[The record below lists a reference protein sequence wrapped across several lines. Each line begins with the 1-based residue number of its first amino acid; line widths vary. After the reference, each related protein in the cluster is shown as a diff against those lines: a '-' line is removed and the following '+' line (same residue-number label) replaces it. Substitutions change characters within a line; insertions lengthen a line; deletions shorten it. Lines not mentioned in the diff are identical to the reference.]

1 MPQLPHFFLHTI
13 ASKHTMLYRRN
24 QSLFRAGS
32 QSKAYIRQ
40 GYDSVA
46 EEALSHV
53 PKFTDDEGTLH
64 ALAKTSHHLNNT
76 VREANPKRKEFSCI
90 PLDNCDNTERTIRN
104 TSLISDLEQLCQTP
118 TKRLIINEQKEMN
131 EKQEEVASSV
141 EVGGSVITALSCVTR
156 VIHFGP
162 RVAVL
167 CGLITSGALGSL
179 DTLWLR
185 DNRIGDVGMKAF
197 AAAIGSGSLPNLK
210 ELNLAENEIHD
221 AGLQEFAV
229 AIGSG
234 SLPTLKRLWLN
245 ENQISD
251 DGVSA
256 LVSACT
262 SGAPSQLTF
271 LNLRINKIGNAG
283 IRALAGAING
293 GKMISL
299 RRLFARINMYNDD
312 AEEELQD
319 ACEPHKITC
328 DL

>member
-1 MPQLPHFFLHTI
+1 
-13 ASKHTMLYRRN
+13 MLYRRN

-32 QSKAYIRQ
+32 QSKAYIIQ
-40 GYDSVA
+40 GAYDSA
-46 EEALSHV
+46 KDAALSQMHE
-53 PKFTDDEGTLH
+53 FTDNEGMLR
-64 ALAKTSHHLNNT
+64 ALAGLSRRHRDTI
-76 VREANPKRKEFSCI
+76 RQANPKRTEFSCN
-90 PLDNCDNTERTIRN
+90 PPHNCDNIERTISN
-104 TSLISDLEQLCQTP
+104 TSLKSDLAKLCRTP
-118 TKRLIINEQKEMN
+118 TKRLRIEEEKEMN

-197 AAAIGSGSLPNLK
+197 AA
-210 ELNLAENEIHD
+210 
-221 AGLQEFAV
+221 